1 MIEPKAGGV
10 AAPRP
15 MAWEAANALSPSR
28 PLGIA
33 VWTLCFS
40 LLTAAGAYVAV
51 PLGFTPVPITLQ
63 TLFVLLSGG
72 VLGPVAGAASQ
83 LLYLGMGVSG
93 VPVFAL
99 GGGGW
104 PWLLGPTGG
113 YLLAF
118 PLAAA
123 LVGWISR
130 DSKEFL
136 LPALG
141 LAAGTAAIFALG
153 ASWVAAISDRGPA
166 EIFAI
171 AVQPFLLGAVLKG
184 AIALAVIRA
193 ARGRAR

>member
-1 MIEPKAGGV
+1 MIEPKAGGL
-10 AAPRP
+10 AASRP
-15 MAWEAANALSPSR
+15 VTWEAAQMFSRSR

-33 VWTLCFS
+33 AWTLCFS
-40 LLTAAGAYVAV
+40 LLTAVGAHVAV

-72 VLGPVAGAASQ
+72 TLGPIAGAASQ

-130 DSKEFL
+130 DSKGFVR
-136 LPALG
+136 PALG
-141 LAAGTAAIFALG
+141 LAAGTAVVFSLG
-153 ASWVAAISDRGPA
+153 ASWIAAISDRGPA

-171 AVQPFLLGAVLKG
+171 AVQPFLLGAALKA